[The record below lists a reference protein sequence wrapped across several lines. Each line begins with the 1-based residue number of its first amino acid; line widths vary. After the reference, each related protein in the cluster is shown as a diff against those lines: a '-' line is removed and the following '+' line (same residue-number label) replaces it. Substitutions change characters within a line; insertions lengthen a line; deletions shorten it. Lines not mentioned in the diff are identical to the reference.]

1 MSILEGDG
9 QLGFA
14 AAIIGVLRDRAGV
27 LFVLVE
33 GAAPQVMNS

>member
-9 QLGFA
+9 QLGFV
-14 AAIIGVLRDRAGV
+14 AAIIGVRDRAGV
-27 LFVLVE
+27 LVVLVE